1 MHEWGITESIIKEI
15 IKQAEENG
23 LKKIDKICL
32 SVGEDAGITSDSLEF
47 CFQNL
52 AAGTILESV
61 KVEIERCND
70 RAVTINSIEGSQ

>member
-1 MHEWGITESIIKEI
+1 MHEWGITESVIKEI

-23 LKKIDKICL
+23 LKKIDRVCL
-32 SVGEDAGITSDSLEF
+32 SVGADTGITSESLEF

-61 KVEIERCND
+61 KVEIDRCDD
-70 RAVTINSIEGSQ
+70 RAVTINAIEGSQ